1 MFERNRTRPFLI
13 RYALYLYFLGLSL
26 RSTSKVLQ
34 PFINRSYVAVWY
46 WIQEFDP
53 KEVYPNKKKSRIS
66 AFIIDETQ
74 IQIGPD
80 EAWLWIATE
89 PIRHRILG
97 VYISRHRNMLVAEV
111 FLRSLIKLYGKHI
124 VYSDGGSW
132 YPEACN
138 SLGLKHILHS
148 PFEKSVIERSME
160 YVKDR
165 TECFD
170 DYFPCMKEKE
180 VYRSISHVHKWMTLF
195 IFMYNTVANSNT
207 KPNKINNWLR
217 GDYSP

>member
-26 RSTSKVLQ
+26 RSTSKALQ

-97 VYISRHRNMLVAEV
+97 VYISTQEYASCR
-111 FLRSLIKLYGKHI
+111 G
-124 VYSDGGSW
+124 
-132 YPEACN
+132 
-138 SLGLKHILHS
+138 IL
-148 PFEKSVIERSME
+148 EII
-160 YVKDR
+160 D
-165 TECFD
+165 
-170 DYFPCMKEKE
+170 
-180 VYRSISHVHKWMTLF
+180 
-195 IFMYNTVANSNT
+195 
-207 KPNKINNWLR
+207 
-217 GDYSP
+217 